1 MHESTRGVLFDVD
14 GTLVDTNY
22 LHAVTWWEALRQ
34 VDRDVPAVRIHRAI
48 GMGSDKL
55 LDHLLGADRDSELSD
70 RVTAA
75 HLSLYATYWD
85 RLRPLPGARDL
96 LRTCAA
102 RGWRVVLASSA
113 SRDELTALRRALDA
127 DDVIHAATSAS
138 DADASK
144 PEPDILEKAVEAGGM
159 SADRAVLVGDSVWD
173 VIAARRAGIPCV
185 GLLCGGTSAAELREA
200 GAVEIYDDP
209 AALCSKLDK
218 SVLAQR
224 LDTDPTTN

>member
-1 MHESTRGVLFDVD
+1 LFDVD

-34 VDRDVPAVRIHRAI
+34 VGRDVPAARIHRAI

-55 LDHLLGADRDSELSD
+55 LDHLLGTDRDTGLSD

-75 HLSLYATYWD
+75 HLSLYATYAD
-85 RLRPLPGARDL
+85 RLRALPGARDL
-96 LRTCAA
+96 LRTCAD

-113 SRDELTALRRALDA
+113 SRDELSVLRRALDA

-138 DADASK
+138 DAGESK
-144 PEPDILEKAVEAGGM
+144 PEPDILGKALEAAGV

-173 VIAARRAGIPCV
+173 VIAAGRAGIPCIGV
-185 GLLCGGTSAAELREA
+185 TCGGTSAAELREA
-200 GAVEIYDDP
+200 GAVEVYDDP
-209 AALCSKLDK
+209 AALGAELDR
-218 SVLAQR
+218 SALAQR
-224 LDTDPTTN
+224 LDTDPIDN